1 MASVHVAS
9 TIIKPIDAT
18 GNVVDKNNTTIS
30 VMTKSSSEI
39 RVDVAGFPTIEA
51 YLTAEYAD
59 GFRLI
64 HMDQTYIVTDNTLIG
79 SNP

>member
-1 MASVHVAS
+1 M
-9 TIIKPIDAT
+9 KPIDVT
-18 GNVVDKNNTTIS
+18 GNVVDKNNTTIG

-51 YLTAEYAD
+51 YLTAEYTG

-64 HMDQTYIVTDNTLIG
+64 HMDQTYIITDDTLIG